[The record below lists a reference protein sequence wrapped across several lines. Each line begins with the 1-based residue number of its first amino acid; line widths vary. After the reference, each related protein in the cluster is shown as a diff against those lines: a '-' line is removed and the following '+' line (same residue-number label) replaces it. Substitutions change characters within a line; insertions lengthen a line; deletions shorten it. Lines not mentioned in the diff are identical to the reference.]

1 VNRVTDKLASSLALV
16 DQSLAEILAGCDP
29 LVADYVDQAASVRG
43 KLIRPRLMLAIAS
56 IFEKADLEQVARC
69 AACCE
74 LLHTATLIHDDVIDQ
89 ADTRRGILT
98 LNNRYGNEIAVVVGD
113 YVFAL
118 VLKAINAE
126 RDFRLMQMMLE
137 TSQEMGL
144 GIIEEIHHR
153 NDFKMDVE
161 KYYEVIYLKTAAL
174 FKLCCSMGAYLGGA
188 GPEEI
193 ALAGNYGKQ
202 LGLGFQIIDDL
213 LDLVRDSSETG
224 KSAFNDLREGRIT
237 LPLIHS
243 LGQEPER
250 TRGLIEAFQSEPTT
264 AAGAEV
270 RSHLVS
276 TGSLGFAR
284 DRALSFISEARSLLP
299 SLDHRANGALER
311 LASIEDLITSAV
323 STQMIQAAAG

>member
-1 VNRVTDKLASSLALV
+1 VSRATDKLERSLEQV
-16 DQSLAEILAGCDP
+16 DRSLEEITAGCDP
-29 LVADYVDQAASVRG
+29 LVVGYVSEAASARG
-43 KLIRPRLMLAIAS
+43 KLIRPRLMLTIAS
-56 IFEKADLEQVARC
+56 IFEQADLDQLARC

-74 LLHTATLIHDDVIDQ
+74 LLHTATLIDDDVIDQ
-89 ADTRRGILT
+89 ADTRRGNLT
-98 LNNRYGNEIAVVVGD
+98 LNNRYGNEIAVFVGD

-126 RDFRLMQMMLE
+126 RDFQLMQMMLD

-153 NDFKMDVE
+153 NNFRMDVE

-174 FKLCCSMGAYLGGA
+174 FRLCCSMGAYLGGA
-188 GPEEI
+188 TPEQI
-193 ALAGNYGKQ
+193 ALAGDYGKQ

-213 LDLVRDSSETG
+213 LDLVRDSADTG

-243 LGQEPER
+243 LGQEPEL
-250 TRGLIEAFQSEPTT
+250 TRGLIETFQSEPSND
-264 AAGAEV
+264 AGAKV
-270 RSHLVS
+270 RHHLIS

-284 DRALSFISEARSLLP
+284 DQALDFIMQARSLVP
-299 SLDHRANGALER
+299 SLNHARNGAVER
-311 LASIEDLITSAV
+311 LEGIEELIISAV
-323 STQMIQAAAG
+323 SQKMIQAAAG